1 MKIFKI
7 LNLINCVFGNLI
19 MDEFEF
25 KSYFNILKL
34 FKTNEYIISNIDDL
48 KKSSYENKILNNI
61 HNKIF
66 LLRQYEKIFNI
77 TPFDLNFNI
86 SQSIIDNFTEENFK
100 LYAFVFRSDKKTKPK
115 TISSVR
121 AFYTQMIKNIAGVNI
136 IKSSRIQN
144 DGIRNMQYIIDKN
157 IIKKYYDL
165 SIRTDNELSYD
176 YNLLKIFDIIK
187 SNTIEYKFG
196 KKM

>member
-1 MKIFKI
+1 MNFDELTLDK
-7 LNLINCVFGNLI
+7 FGYLV

-77 TPFDLNFNI
+77 TPFDLNFNVEQYNI
-86 SQSIIDNFTEENFK
+86 DSQENLSHKFSG
-100 LYAFVFRSDKKTKPK
+100 AH
-115 TISSVR
+115 
-121 AFYTQMIKNIAGVNI
+121 
-136 IKSSRIQN
+136 QN
-144 DGIRNMQYIIDKN
+144 YQ
-157 IIKKYYDL
+157 
-165 SIRTDNELSYD
+165 
-176 YNLLKIFDIIK
+176 F
-187 SNTIEYKFG
+187 
-196 KKM
+196 